1 MTRAY
6 SPAFRQ
12 KVVARL
18 MGPNPPS
25 QAELARETGV
35 KQQNLSRWLD
45 EARDPPPL
53 NSVESHIVPRSV
65 QDKVRIVGQGLQLSG
80 VQLTAFLEA
89 EGVQLVDFER
99 WRNALENDERLPVA
113 ATKRIRQLER
123 ELTLKER
130 ALAEAA
136 TLLMLN
142 GKIRGHYRRD
152 DEDEDAEADES

>member
-1 MTRAY
+1 MI
-6 SPAFRQ
+6 
-12 KVVARL
+12 ARL
-18 MGPNPPS
+18 LGPDAPT
-25 QAELARETGV
+25 QAQLSRETGV

-45 EARDPPPL
+45 EAREPSPL
-53 NSVESHIVPRSV
+53 IPAENHIVPRSV
-65 QDKVRIVGQGLQLSG
+65 QDKVRIMGQGLQLTG
-80 VQLTAFLEA
+80 DARTAFLET
-89 EGVQLVDFER
+89 EGVQLADFER
-99 WRNALENDERLPVA
+99 WRGALENDERLPLV

-152 DEDEDAEADES
+152 EDAYTEES